1 MRMHIGGRTIVAGM
15 ALALT
20 ACASVPAEPAIAPA
34 DASFAWGCWVSK
46 EEPGGRIHGFLRL
59 LKDGPDGKLY
69 EGYLHDVR
77 GSDMIPLLHLS
88 LARDGSGATIARDGQ
103 TITYAPVE
111 ATELPAP
118 GGGGPGLQ
126 FAAANGERLSLMGG
140 NDHLSLLVHTG
151 DRLAIREFERD
162 GCD

>member
-1 MRMHIGGRTIVAGM
+1 MRIGGRTIVAGM

-20 ACASVPAEPAIAPA
+20 ACASGTTAPA
-34 DASFAWGCWVSK
+34 VARSDASFAWGCWVSK

-88 LARDGSGATIARDGQ
+88 LTRDGSGATIVREGHP
-103 TITYAPVE
+103 TTYAPVE
-111 ATELPAP
+111 ATMLPVP
-118 GGGGPGLQ
+118 DRGPGLQ
-126 FAAANGERLSLMGG
+126 FVAANGDRLSLMGG
-140 NDHLSLLVHTG
+140 DDHLSLIVQTG
-151 DRLAIREFERD
+151 DRPAIHEFERD